1 MKNLIHYINL
11 VEARVDSP
19 DVAYTQEPAKVTAKL
34 GSYQSAKFTRLAKN
48 MSRIDLLTEELKQ
61 LQSEVKQQRRE
72 DVAELFNVEDAVF
85 TRVVE
90 TKSAVFKL
98 TKDPAPTE
106 SPQYKK
112 ILEEL
117 EQHLTPDL
125 IKVLTALKQQHV
137 TITQKEPALT
147 YEPID
152 EDEQSNPVLNQVKA
166 WLPKFDKSLNA
177 VVHALAYTPPTV

>member
-1 MKNLIHYINL
+1 MKNLLHYIEL
-11 VEARVDSP
+11 IEARIESP
-19 DVAYTQEPAKVTAKL
+19 DVAYVQEPTKVTAKL

-48 MSRIDLLTEELKQ
+48 MARIDVLTEELKT
-61 LQSEVKQQRRE
+61 LQAEVKQQRRE

-117 EQHLTPDL
+117 EQHLTPEL
-125 IKVLTALKQQHV
+125 IKVLEALKKEHV
-137 TITQKEPALT
+137 TVTQKEPALT
-147 YEPID
+147 YEPIA
-152 EDEQSNPVLNQVKA
+152 ESPASSILAKIKN
-166 WLPKFDKSLNA
+166 WLPGFDRRLDQVEA
-177 VVHALAYTPPTV
+177 VIAS